1 MVSFETKRDGAGHN
15 YVVDMLVGWRS
26 QHKHHTDRPKAVGIV
41 DGDAADSRRKFNEQP
56 DNIRSAKCFCYPT
69 PTHLHAALAAGFKVP
84 VTLESLY
91 PASVWDDALNA
102 DRLERRDATK
112 IYPDILTKRILF
124 GEAQPGDGIDP
135 GWAVFVNYDFKSEH
149 KIPTARRLALRDQ
162 PVCERDLSNFRAV
175 LDETLRFL
183 GIPRQ

>member
-1 MVSFETKRDGAGHN
+1 MVNQVREQEAARHDAARLAEQNCPKIFVEGESDRIILEHALEIFFPRAVGMVSFETKRDGAGHN
-15 YVVDMLVGWRS
+15 YVVDMLVGCRS

-112 IYPDILTKRILF
+112 I
-124 GEAQPGDGIDP
+124 
-135 GWAVFVNYDFKSEH
+135 
-149 KIPTARRLALRDQ
+149 
-162 PVCERDLSNFRAV
+162 
-175 LDETLRFL
+175 
-183 GIPRQ
+183 PRHSH